1 MQGKLMNKRV
11 FALVALMTVLATVAY
26 VPMLAQSADASAVS
40 ATVDIRPNTLNLKSK
55 GRWITALIQLPE
67 GYSLGSIDITTLKL
81 NDTITAVWVGI
92 DQNRNVMIVRF
103 RRSEVISLIRSAS
116 ILDSSKVGNATFI
129 LTGSLANDA
138 SFEGGDTIRVMSPG
152 KYVEHEEQGTSS
164 GNGHAPKGPKELP
177 IQAHN
182 KQKT

>member
-1 MQGKLMNKRV
+1 MSGLMINKRV
-11 FALVALMTVLATVAY
+11 LALVALMTVLATVAY
-26 VPMLAQSADASAVS
+26 VPMLAQSADTSAVS

-55 GRWITALIQLPE
+55 GKWVTALVQLPE

-81 NDTITAVWVGI
+81 NSTITAVWVGI
-92 DQNRNVMIVRF
+92 DQNRNVMIVKF
-103 RRSEVISLIRSAS
+103 RRSEVISLIRSAG

-129 LTGSLANDA
+129 LTGSLADGT
-138 SFEGGDTIRVMSPG
+138 SFDGSDMIRVMLPG
-152 KYVEHEEQGTSS
+152 KYVEHEEQGKLK
-164 GNGHAPKGPKELP
+164 GNNNVPKGPKEHQ